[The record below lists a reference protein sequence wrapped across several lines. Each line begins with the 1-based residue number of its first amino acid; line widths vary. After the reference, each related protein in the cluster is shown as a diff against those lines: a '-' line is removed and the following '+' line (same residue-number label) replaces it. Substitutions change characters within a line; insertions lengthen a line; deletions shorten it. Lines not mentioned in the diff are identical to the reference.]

1 MAATSI
7 RVVSYHDPLV
17 SLLDLIQ
24 CSTFSETT
32 RKECTEL
39 VTTITNCSSSLPFS
53 PQESLKIDSV
63 YKHMYYK
70 KKKTITLRQGLMQP
84 PFDSFLPE
92 THQGRTGAL
101 VALLPGSGK
110 LAML

>member
-17 SLLDLIQ
+17 SLLDLIH

-32 RKECTEL
+32 RKDYTEL
-39 VTTITNCSSSLPFS
+39 ATTITSCSTSLPFS
-53 PQESLKIDSV
+53 PQELLKIDSV
-63 YKHMYYK
+63 YKHRHYK
-70 KKKTITLRQGLMQP
+70 EKKIITLRQGLMQP
-84 PFDSFLPE
+84 PFDSSPPE
-92 THQGRTGAL
+92 IHQGRTGAL
-101 VALLPGSGK
+101 VALLPGSGR

>member
-1 MAATSI
+1 
-7 RVVSYHDPLV
+7 
-17 SLLDLIQ
+17 
-24 CSTFSETT
+24 
-32 RKECTEL
+32 
-39 VTTITNCSSSLPFS
+39 
-53 PQESLKIDSV
+53 
-63 YKHMYYK
+63 MYYK

>member
-70 KKKTITLRQGLMQP
+70 RKNNHLTPRINAASLRFISPWNP
-84 PFDSFLPE
+84 P
-92 THQGRTGAL
+92 G
-101 VALLPGSGK
+101 
-110 LAML
+110 